1 MSLAL
6 TRSSGGLT
14 GGGSGGNIGEV
25 RCGRL
30 RTASRGRSAWRPESS
45 TFAVDIGQPGRSG
58 AGATRR
64 GSWDPPGEDVKKGAS
79 ALITTS
85 RRESHADAP
94 GPDLTA
100 VADGAAGGLPAV
112 FYRSVVSCLLRADG
126 RVCGAAGT
134 ADRVRHADRCGI
146 VAAVV
151 SSPGAPVLLPRPVEQ
166 RRPRPRAGAPGGDP
180 ACP

>member
-134 ADRVRHADRCGI
+134 ADHATTAYPLCGLAVRISADLETASGLNADDSKRYQQGKRECG
-146 VAAVV
+146 
-151 SSPGAPVLLPRPVEQ
+151 
-166 RRPRPRAGAPGGDP
+166 
-180 ACP
+180 